1 MPSVK
6 PIHIATLA
14 ELKAND
20 YRLNLNCEPCNRWHQ
35 LDLDGF
41 VEAGRGNLNYV
52 NARFRCKRCGGAA
65 EKQIRPANMEPVT
78 YHTQNG

>member
-6 PIHIATLA
+6 PIHIETFA

-20 YRLNLNCEPCNRWHQ
+20 YRLNLNGEPYNRWHQ

-41 VEAGRGNLNYV
+41 IEAGRGNLNYV
-52 NARFRCKRCGGAA
+52 NARFICKKCGVQP
-65 EKQIRPANMEPVT
+65 KNK
-78 YHTQNG
+78 